1 VLHAYVDLV
10 ERGERAVAPLVDGVG
25 VLVRLSNVL
34 GLLERSPVRPEMP
47 LELRERIEVLITERD
62 AARKR
67 RDWRRA
73 DEIRAEIESLGAL
86 VEDAPSGT
94 HWKWRG
100 A

>member
-1 VLHAYVDLV
+1 
-10 ERGERAVAPLVDGVG
+10 
-25 VLVRLSNVL
+25 
-34 GLLERSPVRPEMP
+34 MP
-47 LELRERIEVLITERD
+47 LELRERIEALITERD